1 MAGYG
6 GARGRK
12 KLTKKKK
19 VIERFKNIHP
29 PLIALTLNLIK
40 DNNKR

>member
-29 PLIALTLNLIK
+29 SYRFNSQF
-40 DNNKR
+40 N